1 MPDKKGRTGQ
11 RICGEI
17 GKKKWERGNMWQIE
31 KIREF
36 MQEFIIFAVV
46 AAFCMHLLPEKKYQK
61 YARFVIGLVYICMIL
76 SAAGEIM
83 GKTVSEIHF

>member
-1 MPDKKGRTGQ
+1 MRKAETDRGFVEKTGK
-11 RICGEI
+11 RS
-17 GKKKWERGNMWQIE
+17 WERGNMWQIE

-76 SAAGEIM
+76 SVAGKIM

>member
-1 MPDKKGRTGQ
+1 MNREKES
-11 RICGEI
+11 GEDY
-17 GKKKWERGNMWQIE
+17 MWQIE
-31 KIREF
+31 KIRAF

-46 AAFCMHLLPEKKYQK
+46 SAFCMHLLPDKKYQK

-76 SAAGEIM
+76 SVMGEIM